1 MHSAA
6 IFCGVLVFSNGA
18 STMVMLGTLI
28 DFAILNDPPR
38 APGLARWM
46 PYIMA
51 AATLGL
57 PVSLMIGGGVLMR
70 WGLCVE

>member
-1 MHSAA
+1 
-6 IFCGVLVFSNGA
+6 
-18 STMVMLGTLI
+18 MVMLGTLI

-46 PYIMA
+46 PDIMA